1 MRRTEEILRW
11 NWQTALSM
19 IAVSLVGFLSFTWPF
34 FASSDS
40 AIGGG
45 NNVPWLFA
53 VLVGL
58 LALVLLS
65 QLSAGQFDAKTVA
78 VLGVLAALGGA
89 LRVLSGGTAG
99 LDPIFFMLIIGGR
112 VLGRTGGFLL
122 GAFSMVTGAFLTGG
136 VGPWL
141 PFQMMAAGWIAMG
154 AALLPAVAPRFERWL
169 LAGYGFVAG
178 LAYGAIMNLWF
189 WPFLGSSAPSG
200 AGFSVHDALATQ
212 LQHYGLFYGLTSF
225 GWDLP
230 RGVLTA
236 ALVVVA
242 YGPMQAALR
251 RSLRRAS
258 FGAVPTFETP
268 SSP

>member
-1 MRRTEEILRW
+1 M
-11 NWQTALSM
+11 A
-19 IAVSLVGFLSFTWPF
+19 AVSLVGFLSFTWPF
-34 FASSDS
+34 FATSDS
-40 AIGGG
+40 ALGGG
-45 NNVPWLFA
+45 NDVPWLFA
-53 VLVGL
+53 VLVAL

-99 LDPIFFMLIIGGR
+99 LDPIFFLLIIGGC
-112 VLGRTGGFLL
+112 VLGRAGGFLL
-122 GAFSMVTGAFLTGG
+122 GAFSMITGAFLTGG

-141 PFQMMAAGWIAMG
+141 PFQMMAAGWVAMG
-154 AALLPAVAPRFERWL
+154 AAMLPTVSPRFERWL

-189 WPFLGSSAPSG
+189 WPFLGSSAPHG
-200 AGFSVHDALATQ
+200 AGFSAHDALSTQ
-212 LQHYGLFYGLTSF
+212 LQHYGIFYGLTSF

-230 RGVLTA
+230 RGILTA
-236 ALVVVA
+236 ALVAIA

-258 FGAVPTFETP
+258 FGVTPQFESPT
-268 SSP
+268 SR